1 MVFIKKMCVLKQ
13 LKQGFSADGKPL
25 SGLIKVEQY
34 GKNLSVEVSVI
45 GFAPLSTGEYY
56 CILADEKDR
65 AELLPLRGKAF
76 FNLLTEL
83 DFSGGFCG
91 VICYVGRDV
100 VPIACGVNGNKRY
113 EFKKI
118 LSAALPQPAPKAKAV
133 KPAPYPADFGVT
145 ESPRGGLDDLAG
157 GLDDLA
163 GGEESNDNE
172 ESEQKAEK
180 RAEKYDDESVATE
193 NYFER
198 GQEDERVEF
207 AQDHAYAVHQGG
219 GEKERENERQ
229 SSGEDDDDQSVRD
242 GFNAQTDGY
251 YLSVK
256 GEIDALFAKYP
267 KDDSLKEMFPYS
279 EWVRVNENGKEYLVG
294 VTYEEMKA
302 KYICYALP
310 ASSPTPPAEIE
321 GVCAFVP
328 LCLFDESQ
336 GFFILFQDAAT
347 GECIRPESA

>member
-1 MVFIKKMCVLKQ
+1 MLFIKKMCVLKQ

-45 GFAPLSTGEYY
+45 GYAPLSTGEYY

-91 VICYVGRDV
+91 VICYVGKEV

-118 LSAALPQPAPKAKAV
+118 LSSALPQPTPKAKAP
-133 KPAPYPADFGVT
+133 KPAATHADFGIS
-145 ESPRGGLDDLAG
+145 ESPIGGVDDFDG
-157 GLDDLA
+157 ES
-163 GGEESNDNE
+163 GEESE
-172 ESEQKAEK
+172 ESKLQAK
-180 RAEKYDDESVATE
+180 RRARTYDDESVATE

-198 GQEDERVEF
+198 EQENERIEF
-207 AQDHAYAVHQGG
+207 AQDYANAVHQGG
-219 GEKERENERQ
+219 GEKELKDEGQGAGEN
-229 SSGEDDDDQSVRD
+229 DDDQSVRD
-242 GFNAQTDGY
+242 GFNSQTDGY

-256 GEIDALFAKYP
+256 SEIDALFAKYP
-267 KDDSLKEMFPYS
+267 KDDRLKEMFPYS
-279 EWVRVNENGKEYLVG
+279 EWVRVSENGKEYLVG

-328 LCLFDESQ
+328 LSLFDESQ